1 MSSHVAVFL
10 IDDDGTTKIVT
21 PQLNKA
27 KLLHFSGRATK
38 ELAKGGSHDKRNK
51 HALTLPPGSVEST
64 AAARITTWI
73 ASNSLTTPI
82 QMTLQ
87 NTNITTFEQLV
98 YTLAASNAFQVPRY
112 LRGDGLRDA
121 LYEYLH
127 QGAISLLEFA
137 MLVEVMPWDL
147 SIINTAMHCIM
158 YGTCRGPKFQPPEYE
173 PIVAYAKR
181 VGLWED
187 SKEQRGMRSIG
198 HEIGVKLRHRQVEG
212 MTAPPASKVA

>member
-1 MSSHVAVFL
+1 MSSSVAVFF
-10 IDDDGTTKIVT
+10 IDEDGTTKVVT
-21 PQLNKA
+21 PHLNKE
-27 KLLHFSGRATK
+27 KLLHFSGLATK
-38 ELAKGGSHDKRNK
+38 QLAKGSSHDKHNK

-73 ASNSLTTPI
+73 AGNSLTTPV
-82 QMTLQ
+82 QMTLE
-87 NTNITTFEQLV
+87 NTNIAAFEQLV

-127 QGAISLLEFA
+127 QGAVSLSEFA

-158 YGTCRGPKFQPPEYE
+158 YGACRGPKFQPPEYDL
-173 PIVAYAKR
+173 IVAYAKR
-181 VGLWED
+181 VGLWGD
-187 SKEQRGMRSIG
+187 RKEQRGMKSIG
-198 HEIGVKLRHRQVEG
+198 HEIEVKVRHRQV
-212 MTAPPASKVA
+212 